1 MACPTINC
9 HHRSPICTFIAFQ
22 GATPS
27 PLQRCARGHP
37 EVLWSMVA
45 PQLPQLSGQLTALR
59 PSSSISRRLLE
70 LEVRRYKHVQTCT
83 NMYKQYDLLWRTP
96 SLKTFE
102 STASGSGEQVQLLQ
116 FKCNVSHMT
125 CWSPKIRPQAPTI
138 KVLGCKEM
146 LAKLG
151 SLLGIWPVKDFHLTG
166 LGSWCKKNTYK
177 CYSIFILCLC
187 ITINPKGGNCKQ

>member
-83 NMYKQYDLLWRTP
+83 NSMIYFEEHHPWKHLNQQPLVQVSRFNSCSLSVTYLTWHVEARRFALRLPPSKCSAAKKCWPNLARCLAFGLWR
-96 SLKTFE
+96 
-102 STASGSGEQVQLLQ
+102 
-116 FKCNVSHMT
+116 
-125 CWSPKIRPQAPTI
+125 
-138 KVLGCKEM
+138 
-146 LAKLG
+146 
-151 SLLGIWPVKDFHLTG
+151 
-166 LGSWCKKNTYK
+166 
-177 CYSIFILCLC
+177 IFISLV
-187 ITINPKGGNCKQ
+187 